1 VANDYQELSQFVHAN
16 AADPV
21 ALAKILTA
29 WQWASLLPGGAGKP
43 PVVPQDVPTVLN
55 ASCGWREWLTT
66 VLFQEIGIKERQVN
80 FYDVPFQG
88 GHTCVELFINNKWMF
103 FDPTFGTYFESVN
116 GGNPLSIQE
125 ARNNWPN
132 IVVKQAMLPGWQGT
146 FLDPDTINPATAFQ
160 SITDPFLYLP
170 KTYAGV
176 ANVVGGELWSLYF
189 GPNAAYYDGLNDTF
203 LPSARKW
210 ITTEDPGDIHD
221 YRKVVDYYDPQGNLD
236 FRYGFYDAGGT
247 FFIDYDQKNQFA
259 WKTKTT
265 DLDIHNVNHF
275 TFIEYDDGSRGT
287 VGTPADETILGGAA
301 NETFAGMGGNDLI
314 DGGGGKDT
322 FEFKGARSSYTVI
335 DNGIAGLVVTG
346 QDGRDTLFNAEYL
359 KFSDQILPLTART
372 VTVQDGNGNFAWTD
386 NVTSFDADDR
396 RISIRYDN
404 DDGSHTVYSYDALD
418 QFRWESVETQF
429 DALWRRPQ
437 ILYSNDDGSSAVYQ
451 YDIMRQYAWSRVL
464 TEFDEAG
471 AKSAIH
477 YQNDDRTA
485 VVYPYDVNGQF
496 SWSQTARYFNAA
508 GQKTADVYDNDI
520 GTHTAYGYD
529 PVTGAI
535 TSVHQFNAG
544 WDFIA

>member
-1 VANDYQELSQFVHAN
+1 MGFLSEASYDSIRNDPSKVLDLYARTHEQFAALLDMPGLSQNAYIAAWCTVVAYDLVPYGPGPQTTDLNQILHADTI
-16 AADPV
+16 ACAHYV
-21 ALAKILTA
+21 SLA
-29 WQWASLLPGGAGKP
+29 WQLIEQFGVSTDYETAMGWDDGFVGNHAQILFSDGTSNLLLDPTIGLIVNGVTLNGLLEGDHYSDYASFYSRNDITSFNQTVITGVTGGRYQTRD
-43 PVVPQDVPTVLN
+43 VIYSVPTL
-55 ASCGWREWLTT
+55 
-66 VLFQEIGIKERQVN
+66 
-80 FYDVPFQG
+80 
-88 GHTCVELFINNKWMF
+88 
-103 FDPTFGTYFESVN
+103 
-116 GGNPLSIQE
+116 
-125 ARNNWPN
+125 NNWLNHYSEYQGLTIDHPDGSKT
-132 IVVKQAMLPGWQGT
+132 IVGSLHDDALVGT
-146 FLDPDTINPATAFQ
+146 ALDDAIYGGKGNDK
-160 SITDPFLYLP
+160 ID
-170 KTYAGV
+170 AGSGDDYV
-176 ANVVGGELWSLYF
+176 EGGK
-189 GPNAAYYDGLNDTF
+189 GND
-203 LPSARKW
+203 
-210 ITTEDPGDIHD
+210 II
-221 YRKVVDYYDPQGNLD
+221 
-236 FRYGFYDAGGT
+236 DAGG
-247 FFIDYDQKNQFA
+247 DND
-259 WKTKTT
+259 
-265 DLDIHNVNHF
+265 
-275 TFIEYDDGSRGT
+275 
-287 VGTPADETILGGAA
+287 TIA
-301 NETFAGMGGNDLI
+301 FR
-314 DGGGGKDT
+314 
-322 FEFKGARSSYTVI
+322 FARSAYSVI
-335 DNGIAGLVVTG
+335 DQGASGLVVTG

-429 DALWRRPQ
+429 DALWRKPQ

-485 VVYPYDVNGQF
+485 VVYQYDVNGQF